1 MRPAIPI
8 PTGFPWDEFR
18 EIAAEL
24 LSGKDGSVL
33 QYGPTR
39 GYRPLLESILGVL
52 DARGITADLSE
63 VMTTSG
69 SQQGLDL
76 TARVLIAPG
85 DVVLVEV
92 PTYTGAI
99 AAFRNAQCRLVGV
112 KQDADGINLEDLDS
126 IVHARARRRRAGQPA
141 VSRAELPES
150 GGHSAQPRE
159 ARAAAR
165 WAERRNILIIED
177 DPYGELYFED
187 VATAAETRPLKAD
200 DRDGRV
206 IYLSTFSKTLAP
218 GFRVAW
224 VAAPAPIVERFD
236 TAKQSMDLM
245 CGILD
250 QRVVHQSIVRGVL
263 ERQAAP
269 LRKLYRQR
277 RDVMEQTLREQFG
290 DRLSWIS
297 RRAASSSGRTAGG
310 LRVRGA
316 AREGDGAGRHLRHR
330 QRVLRRWQRPRPHS
344 PVVLLAVTRAH
355 SRGREAPGDGD
366 ATRDDGGRDHEDNLN
381 HEGHE
386 GHEQEI
392 LRVLRGLSRCHGRIR
407 SLSKRRPGNSS
418 ENGTIGRF
426 GEQHRG
432 WRQAE

>member
-1 MRPAIPI
+1 MKSYDEFLSPLGRNLHESVLRKMGQMLASRSGDLISFAAGYPDPM
-8 PTGFPWDEFR
+8 GFPWNEFR
-18 EIAAEL
+18 EIASEL
-24 LSGKDGSVL
+24 LSGEDGTVL

-52 DARGITADLSE
+52 EKRGIKADLRE
-63 VMTTSG
+63 VMATSG

-112 KQDADGINLEDLDS
+112 RQDADGINIDDLDAVCMRERAGGS
-126 IVHARARRRRAGQPA
+126 RVNLLYLVPNFQNPAGILLSLDRRAR
-141 VSRAELPES
+141 VLE
-150 GGHSAQPRE
+150 
-159 ARAAAR
+159 
-165 WAERRNILIIED
+165 WAERRNVLIIED

-187 VATAAETRPLKAD
+187 VATAGETRPLKAD
-200 DRDGRV
+200 DRHGRV

-263 ERQAAP
+263 DRQAAP
-269 LRKLYRQR
+269 LRRLYRMR
-277 RDVMEQTLREQFG
+277 RDVMEQALREQFG
-290 DRLSWIS
+290 DRLSWIQPKGGFFLW
-297 RRAASSSGRTAGG
+297 AKLPSGCDCEPMLVKAME
-310 LRVRGA
+310 
-316 AREGDGAGRHLRHR
+316 EGVLFVVGSAFCVDG
-330 QRVLRRWQRPRPHS
+330 S
-344 PVVLLAVTRAH
+344 
-355 SRGREAPGDGD
+355 
-366 ATRDDGGRDHEDNLN
+366 
-381 HEGHE
+381 GHD
-386 GHEQEI
+386 
-392 LRVLRGLSRCHGRIR
+392 RIR
-407 SLSKRRPGNSS
+407 LS
-418 ENGTIGRF
+418 
-426 GEQHRG
+426 
-432 WRQAE
+432 

>member
-1 MRPAIPI
+1 MTSYDPFLSPLGRNLHESVLRRMGQVIASRTADLISFAAGYPDPA
-8 PTGFPWDEFR
+8 GFPWDDFR
-18 EIAAEL
+18 DIAAEL
-24 LSGKDGSVL
+24 LSGQDGSVL

-39 GYRPLLESILGVL
+39 GHRPLLESILGVL
-52 DARGITADLSE
+52 DARGIKADLSE

-76 TARVLIAPG
+76 TARVLITPG

-112 KQDADGINLEDLDS
+112 KQDADGINLEDLDATCVRERAGGARVNLLYLVPNFQNPAG
-126 IVHARARRRRAGQPA
+126 ILLNLEKRARLLA
-141 VSRAELPES
+141 
-150 GGHSAQPRE
+150 
-159 ARAAAR
+159 

-200 DRDGRV
+200 DRNGRV

-224 VAAPAPIVERFD
+224 VAAPAPIIERFD

-263 ERQAAP
+263 ERQATP
-269 LRKLYRQR
+269 LRQLYRMR
-277 RDVMEQTLREQFG
+277 RDVLEHTLREQFG
-290 DRLSWIS
+290 DRMTWSQPKGGFFVWAKLPDGYECEALLAKAMEQGVIFVIGSAFCVDGSGHDRIRLSFSWPSPERI
-297 RRAASSSGRTAGG
+297 
-310 LRVRGA
+310 
-316 AREGDGAGRHLRHR
+316 REGA
-330 QRVLRRWQRPRPHS
+330 RR
-344 PVVLLAVTRAH
+344 LAAAM
-355 SRGREAPGDGD
+355 SRDSV
-366 ATRDDGGRDHEDNLN
+366 AT
-381 HEGHE
+381 
-386 GHEQEI
+386 EI
-392 LRVLRGLSRCHGRIR
+392 T
-407 SLSKRRPGNSS
+407 K
-418 ENGTIGRF
+418 TI
-426 GEQHRG
+426 
-432 WRQAE
+432 

>member
-1 MRPAIPI
+1 MASYDPFLSPLGRNLHESVLRRMGQVIASRTGDLISFAAGYPDPA
-8 PTGFPWDEFR
+8 GFPWDDFR
-18 EIAAEL
+18 DIAAEL
-24 LSGKDGSVL
+24 LSGQDGSVL

-39 GYRPLLESILGVL
+39 GHRPLLESILGVL
-52 DARGITADLSE
+52 DTRGIKADLSE

-112 KQDADGINLEDLDS
+112 KQDADGINLEDLDATCVRERAGGARVNLLYLVPNFQNPAG
-126 IVHARARRRRAGQPA
+126 ILLNLEKRARLLA
-141 VSRAELPES
+141 
-150 GGHSAQPRE
+150 
-159 ARAAAR
+159 

-200 DRDGRV
+200 DRNGRV

-269 LRKLYRQR
+269 LRQLYRMR
-277 RDVMEQTLREQFG
+277 RDVLEHTLREQFG
-290 DRLSWIS
+290 DRMTWSQPKGGFFVWAKLPDGYECEALLAKAMEQGVIFVIGSAFCVDGSGHDRIRLSFSWPSPERI
-297 RRAASSSGRTAGG
+297 
-310 LRVRGA
+310 
-316 AREGDGAGRHLRHR
+316 REGARRLSSAMYPEAVGRAL
-330 QRVLRRWQRPRPHS
+330 
-344 PVVLLAVTRAH
+344 
-355 SRGREAPGDGD
+355 
-366 ATRDDGGRDHEDNLN
+366 
-381 HEGHE
+381 
-386 GHEQEI
+386 
-392 LRVLRGLSRCHGRIR
+392 
-407 SLSKRRPGNSS
+407 
-418 ENGTIGRF
+418 
-426 GEQHRG
+426 
-432 WRQAE
+432 

>member
-1 MRPAIPI
+1 MTSYDSFLSPLGRNLHESVLRKMGQVIASRTGDLISFAAGYPD

-18 EIAAEL
+18 DIAAEL

-92 PTYTGAI
+92 PTYTGRDRGVSQRAVP
-99 AAFRNAQCRLVGV
+99 ARRRQAGCRRYQSRGSRRDVC
-112 KQDADGINLEDLDS
+112 
-126 IVHARARRRRAGQPA
+126 ARARRRRARQPA
-141 VSRAELPES
+141 VLVPNFQNPAGILLSLEKRARLL
-150 GGHSAQPRE
+150 A
-159 ARAAAR
+159 

-269 LRKLYRQR
+269 LRKLYPAAP
-277 RDVMEQTLREQFG
+277 
-290 DRLSWIS
+290 
-297 RRAASSSGRTAGG
+297 RRAGAARCASSSA
-310 LRVRGA
+310 
-316 AREGDGAGRHLRHR
+316 
-330 QRVLRRWQRPRPHS
+330 
-344 PVVLLAVTRAH
+344 
-355 SRGREAPGDGD
+355 
-366 ATRDDGGRDHEDNLN
+366 
-381 HEGHE
+381 
-386 GHEQEI
+386 
-392 LRVLRGLSRCHGRIR
+392 
-407 SLSKRRPGNSS
+407 
-418 ENGTIGRF
+418 IG
-426 GEQHRG
+426 
-432 WRQAE
+432 